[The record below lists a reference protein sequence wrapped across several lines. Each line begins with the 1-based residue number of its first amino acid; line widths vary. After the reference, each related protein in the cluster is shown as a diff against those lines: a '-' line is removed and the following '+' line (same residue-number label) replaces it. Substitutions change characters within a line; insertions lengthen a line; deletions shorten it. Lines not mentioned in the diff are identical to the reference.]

1 MEFKTIPINGLE
13 KYEINK
19 EGDVRNKKTQRI
31 LKPQLIKNKY
41 KRVNLINSN
50 GKQNQ
55 YYIEFLVWYSFKEI

>member
-1 MEFKTIPINGLE
+1 MEFETIPINGLE